1 MGRPHPCGCSVSSAP
16 DLIAKGSRGTIAV
29 LRLLL
34 AVLLGGLS
42 LLMFVQVVMRYVFNS
57 SIVWSEEVPRIMLIW
72 LVFVG
77 LATTMKGK
85 HLIID
90 IVRERRW
97 VTIVSIVIKWALL
110 IFFVWYGTIL
120 AVKVSGQTMPIT
132 KISRSWQYAAAPTGA
147 ALALLLG
154 VDEIVDLFRSSG
166 PGPGS
171 SDTGA
176 SEA

>member
-1 MGRPHPCGCSVSSAP
+1 M
-16 DLIAKGSRGTIAV
+16 

-90 IVRERRW
+90 VVRERPW
-97 VTIVSIVIKWALL
+97 ITVVSIIFKWALL
-110 IFFVWYGTIL
+110 IFFVYYGTIL
-120 AVKVSGQTMPIT
+120 TIKVSGQTMPIT
-132 KISRSWQYAAAPTGA
+132 KISRSWQYAAAPVGA
-147 ALALLLG
+147 ALALALG
-154 VDEIVDLFRSSG
+154 VDEILDLFRSSG
-166 PGPGS
+166 KEEPSAP
-171 SDTGA
+171 A
-176 SEA
+176 VAEA

>member
-1 MGRPHPCGCSVSSAP
+1 M
-16 DLIAKGSRGTIAV
+16 

-90 IVRERRW
+90 VVRERRW
-97 VTIVSIVIKWALL
+97 IAVVSIVFKWAML
-110 IFFVWYGTIL
+110 IFFVYYGTVL
-120 AVKVSGQTMPIT
+120 ATKVSGQTMPIT
-132 KISRSWQYAAAPTGA
+132 KISRSWQYAAAPVGA
-147 ALALLLG
+147 ALALILG
-154 VDEIVDLFRSSG
+154 VDEIVDMFRSSDSEE
-166 PGPGS
+166 PS
-171 SDTGA
+171 SPAA

>member
-1 MGRPHPCGCSVSSAP
+1 M
-16 DLIAKGSRGTIAV
+16 

-57 SIVWSEEVPRIMLIW
+57 SIVWSEEVPRIMLIC

-90 IVRERRW
+90 VVRERRW
-97 VTIVSIVIKWALL
+97 ISVVSIVIKWAML
-110 IFFVWYGTIL
+110 IFFVYYGTVL
-120 AVKVSGQTMPIT
+120 ATKVSGQTMPIT
-132 KISRSWQYAAAPTGA
+132 KISRSWQYAAAPVGA
-147 ALALLLG
+147 ALALILG
-154 VDEIVDLFRSSG
+154 VDEIVDLF
-166 PGPGS
+166 GS
-171 SDTGA
+171 SDEEEPSSA
-176 SEA
+176 AAVEA

>member
-1 MGRPHPCGCSVSSAP
+1 M
-16 DLIAKGSRGTIAV
+16 

-90 IVRERRW
+90 VVRERRW
-97 VTIVSIVIKWALL
+97 ISVVSIVIKWAML
-110 IFFVWYGTIL
+110 IFFVYYGTVL
-120 AVKVSGQTMPIT
+120 ATKVSGQTMPIT
-132 KISRSWQYAAAPTGA
+132 KISRSWQYAAAPVGA
-147 ALALLLG
+147 ALALILG
-154 VDEIVDLFRSSG
+154 VDEIVDLF
-166 PGPGS
+166 GS
-171 SDTGA
+171 SDEEEPSSA
-176 SEA
+176 AAVEA

>member
-1 MGRPHPCGCSVSSAP
+1 MSSVAAW
-16 DLIAKGSRGTIAV
+16 IGKGSRGAIRA

-34 AVLLGGLS
+34 AILLGGLS
-42 LLMFVQVVMRYVFNS
+42 LLMFIQVVMRYVFNS

-97 VTIVSIVIKWALL
+97 VTVVSLVFKWAML

-120 AVKVSGQTMPIT
+120 ATKVSGQTMPIT
-132 KISRSWQYAAAPTGA
+132 KISRSWQYAAAPVGA
-147 ALALLLG
+147 ALALILG
-154 VDEIVDLFRSSG
+154 IDEILDFFRSSG
-166 PGPGS
+166 DGAE
-171 SDTGA
+171 A
-176 SEA
+176 SEAATAEA

>member
-1 MGRPHPCGCSVSSAP
+1 
-16 DLIAKGSRGTIAV
+16 V

-42 LLMFVQVVMRYVFNS
+42 LLMFIQVVMRYVFNS

-77 LATTMKGK
+77 LATTVAGK

-97 VTIVSIVIKWALL
+97 ITVVAIVAKWALL
-110 IFFVWYGTIL
+110 IFFVWYGTVL
-120 AVKVSGQTMPIT
+120 ATKVSGQTMPIT
-132 KISRSWQYAAAPTGA
+132 KISRSWQYAAAPVGA

-154 VDEIVDLFRSSG
+154 VDEIVGLFRSSN
-166 PGPGS
+166 
-171 SDTGA
+171 DTESLQPAAAEG
-176 SEA
+176 

>member
-1 MGRPHPCGCSVSSAP
+1 MGRPHSCGCSVSSVA
-16 DLIAKGSRGTIAV
+16 DLIGKGSRSTIAV

-34 AVLLGGLS
+34 AVLLAGLS

-97 VTIVSIVIKWALL
+97 VTVVSIVFKWALL
-110 IFFVWYGTIL
+110 IFFVWYGTDL
-120 AVKVSGQTMPIT
+120 ALKVSEQTMPIT
-132 KISRSWQYAAAPTGA
+132 KISRSWQYAAAPAGA

-154 VDEIVDLFRSSG
+154 VDEIIDLYRASRAEVS
-166 PGPGS
+166 PAQ
-171 SDTGA
+171 GA
-176 SEA
+176 AHN

>member
-1 MGRPHPCGCSVSSAP
+1 M
-16 DLIAKGSRGTIAV
+16 

-90 IVRERRW
+90 VVRERRW
-97 VTIVSIVIKWALL
+97 ITVVSIVFKWAML
-110 IFFVWYGTIL
+110 IFFVYHGTVL
-120 AVKVSGQTMPIT
+120 ATKVSGQTMPIT
-132 KISRSWQYAAAPTGA
+132 KISRSWQYAAAPVGA

-154 VDEIVDLFRSSG
+154 VDEILDLFRSSDQE
-166 PGPGS
+166 GS
-171 SDTGA
+171 SAPATEGA
-176 SEA
+176 

>member
-1 MGRPHPCGCSVSSAP
+1 MSSAAG
-16 DLIAKGSRGTIAV
+16 LISKGSRSTISV

-90 IVRERRW
+90 VVRERRW
-97 VTIVSIVIKWALL
+97 IAVVSIVFKWAML
-110 IFFVWYGTIL
+110 IFFVYYGTVL
-120 AVKVSGQTMPIT
+120 ATKVSGQTMPIT
-132 KISRSWQYAAAPTGA
+132 KISRSWQYAAAPVGA
-147 ALALLLG
+147 ALALILG
-154 VDEIVDLFRSSG
+154 VDEIVDLFRSPDSEQ
-166 PGPGS
+166 PS
-171 SDTGA
+171 SPA
-176 SEA
+176 PAEA

>member
-1 MGRPHPCGCSVSSAP
+1 MNSAAE
-16 DLIAKGSRGTIAV
+16 LIAKGSRGTISV

-90 IVRERRW
+90 ILRERRW
-97 VTIVSIVIKWALL
+97 VTIVSIVFKWALL

-120 AVKVSGQTMPIT
+120 ATKVSAQTMPIT
-132 KISRSWQYAAAPTGA
+132 KISRSWQYAAAPVGA

-154 VDEIVDLFRSSG
+154 VDEILDLFRSSDDS
-166 PGPGS
+166 PEPPE
-171 SDTGA
+171 DA
-176 SEA
+176 AAAA

>member
-1 MGRPHPCGCSVSSAP
+1 MSLVA
-16 DLIAKGSRGTIAV
+16 DLIQKGSRSIIAV

-34 AVLLGGLS
+34 AVLLAGLS
-42 LLMFVQVVMRYVFNS
+42 LLMFIQVVMRYVFNS

-97 VTIVSIVIKWALL
+97 IAVVSIAVKWALL
-110 IFFVWYGTIL
+110 IFFVWYGTVL
-120 AVKVSGQTMPIT
+120 ATKVSGQTMPIT
-132 KISRSWQYAAAPTGA
+132 KISRSWQYAAAPVGA

-154 VDEIVDLFRSSG
+154 VDEIIDLFRSSRNRSK
-166 PGPGS
+166 PLEPM
-171 SDTGA
+171 A
-176 SEA
+176 AEA

>member
-1 MGRPHPCGCSVSSAP
+1 
-16 DLIAKGSRGTIAV
+16 
-29 LRLLL
+29 
-34 AVLLGGLS
+34 
-42 LLMFVQVVMRYVFNS
+42 MFVQVVMRYVFNS

-97 VTIVSIVIKWALL
+97 IAVVSITFKWAML
-110 IFFVWYGTIL
+110 IFFVWYGTVL
-120 AVKVSGQTMPIT
+120 ATKVSGQTMPIT
-132 KISRSWQYAAAPTGA
+132 KISRSWQYAAAPVGA

-154 VDEIVDLFRSSG
+154 VEEIVDLFRST
-166 PGPGS
+166 
-171 SDTGA
+171 DDEAA
-176 SEA
+176 SARAAAEA

>member
-1 MGRPHPCGCSVSSAP
+1 M
-16 DLIAKGSRGTIAV
+16 

-90 IVRERRW
+90 VVRERRW
-97 VTIVSIVIKWALL
+97 IAVVSIVFKWAML
-110 IFFVWYGTIL
+110 IFFVYYGTLL
-120 AVKVSGQTMPIT
+120 ATKVSGQTMPIT
-132 KISRSWQYAAAPTGA
+132 KISRSWQYAAAPVGA
-147 ALALLLG
+147 ALALILG
-154 VDEIVDLFRSSG
+154 VDEIVDLFRSSDSEE
-166 PGPGS
+166 PS
-171 SDTGA
+171 SAAT
-176 SEA
+176 SEV

>member
-1 MGRPHPCGCSVSSAP
+1 M
-16 DLIAKGSRGTIAV
+16 

-90 IVRERRW
+90 VVRERRW
-97 VTIVSIVIKWALL
+97 IAVVSIVFKWAML
-110 IFFVWYGTIL
+110 IFFVYYGTVL
-120 AVKVSGQTMPIT
+120 ATKVSGQTMPIT
-132 KISRSWQYAAAPTGA
+132 KISRSWQYAAAPVGA
-147 ALALLLG
+147 ALALILG
-154 VDEIVDLFRSSG
+154 VDEIVDLFRSSDSEE
-166 PGPGS
+166 PS
-171 SDTGA
+171 SPA
-176 SEA
+176 AAEA

>member
-1 MGRPHPCGCSVSSAP
+1 
-16 DLIAKGSRGTIAV
+16 V

-90 IVRERRW
+90 VVRERRW
-97 VTIVSIVIKWALL
+97 IAVVSIVFKWAML
-110 IFFVWYGTIL
+110 IFFVYYGTLL
-120 AVKVSGQTMPIT
+120 ATKVSGQTMPIT
-132 KISRSWQYAAAPTGA
+132 KISRSWQYAAAPVGA
-147 ALALLLG
+147 ALALILG
-154 VDEIVDLFRSSG
+154 VDEIVDLFRSSDSEE
-166 PGPGS
+166 PS
-171 SDTGA
+171 SAAT
-176 SEA
+176 SEV

>member
-1 MGRPHPCGCSVSSAP
+1 M
-16 DLIAKGSRGTIAV
+16 

-90 IVRERRW
+90 VVRERPW
-97 VTIVSIVIKWALL
+97 ITVVSIVFKWALL
-110 IFFVWYGTIL
+110 IFFVYYGTVL
-120 AVKVSGQTMPIT
+120 AIKVSGQTMPIT
-132 KISRSWQYAAAPTGA
+132 KISRSWQYAAAPVGA
-147 ALALLLG
+147 ALALVLG
-154 VDEIVDLFRSSG
+154 VDEILDLFRSSDG
-166 PGPGS
+166 EEPAAP
-171 SDTGA
+171 A
-176 SEA
+176 VAEA